1 MNNWKTVKLGDVLR
15 RADRFEEKDELT
27 EYRFAGTFS
36 FGRGIFVGETKSG
49 STFRLPKIQRVKSG
63 DFIYCKIMAWEGAF
77 GVAPPDVDGCVLSG
91 AFVVYE
97 IDKELL
103 DPKYLDYYFKIKSV
117 WKQIGSQS
125 TGTNVRR
132 RSLHPDQFEIA
143 EIPLPPLSE
152 QRRIVAKI
160 EQLAAKIEEA
170 RGLREHNGEIAGKFL
185 GTLSTNLFKTITTP
199 HSIIPFGKTVS
210 FRNDLIRPVDGKT
223 GELRFIG
230 LQHIESHTGKRIG
243 EDRLLAEE
251 LTGRKFKF
259 SPNEIVYG
267 YLRPYLNKVW
277 IADCEG
283 FCSVDQYVL
292 RPKLEIVETQYLAYF
307 MRSNAFLYQAI
318 ELTHNLILP
327 RLRTALLQSINIPL
341 PPLAEQRRIVAY
353 LDSLQAQVDRLKVL
367 QAQTAA
373 ELEALLPAILD
384 RAFKGEL

>member
-1 MNNWKTVKLGDVLR
+1 MNNWPIVKFGEILSLDL
-15 RADRFEEKDELT
+15 DRVEIDPT
-27 EYRFAGTFS
+27 ITYPMVGVYS
-36 FGRGIFVGETKSG
+36 FGRGLFDREPVHGGNTSYRN
-49 STFRLPKIQRVKSG
+49 FYRLRADHIVMSQLFG
-63 DFIYCKIMAWEGAF
+63 WEGALALSSAEF
-77 GVAPPDVDGCVLSG
+77 SGKFVSPQFPTFVANKEKLDRRYLGWYIRRPP
-91 AFVVYE
+91 FWE
-97 IDKELL
+97 EL
-103 DPKYLDYYFKIKSV
+103 
-117 WKQIGSQS
+117 
-125 TGTNVRR
+125 GTRTRGMGDRR
-132 RSLHPDQFEIA
+132 RTLNPDA
-143 EIPLPPLSE
+143 LLSCEIPLPPLSE
-152 QRRIVAKI
+152 QQRIVAKI

-353 LDSLQAQVDRLKVL
+353 LDGLQAQVDRLKVL

-373 ELEALLPAILD
+373 ELEALLPSILD
-384 RAFKGEL
+384 QAFKGEL